1 MKVLITSAMALMI
14 LSYTFAV
21 VPPDDFLIQRDD
33 FIVQSSLQKT
43 LERVD
48 ADGRVWAWVF
58 FTDKG
63 FRTLSEY
70 NTKLQETENNL
81 TRRAKNRRLK
91 ARGKYNLVDF
101 KDIPVYQPYIDQ
113 VLSTGAKKRRVLR
126 WFNAVTVEA
135 TSQQLHKIAR
145 LPFVREF
152 KHVSSARYP
161 SDYVKGQSLEYEP
174 PLITTTLDYGPSL
187 AQLEQIN
194 TVVAHE
200 LGFAGQDVLVCMMDT
215 GYRQAHQ
222 VFQEAINDGRLIA
235 QWDFINDDD
244 NTDYDPDQDVENQP
258 NHGTMTWSTLGG
270 ASSGNL
276 YGPAY
281 GAMFCLAK
289 TEYIPEE
296 HHWEEDNWAAG
307 AEWADSL
314 GASVISSSLGYR
326 WLFDQYGEE
335 NYTYEDM
342 NGDSTIVTQAA
353 DLAVYNGIAVVTAMG
368 NDGVLG
374 PGSLLAP
381 ADGDSVIAVGAV
393 DEDGWIAGFS
403 ALGPTYDGRT
413 KPEVLAR
420 GLFTICASPWDMY
433 GYYMAHGTSLSTPL
447 CGGAAAVLLSAH
459 PNWTPVMVR
468 EAMMMTANNMENPD
482 NTYGWGV
489 VDVGQAIY
497 YHPEGDIVIEHEPL
511 VYFPP
516 GLDNNIIYAEIY
528 GGAGID
534 PAEVYLF
541 WRTDEAQPFNQ
552 EQMIT
557 SDNLHFEGIV
567 PGLDEGYLQY
577 YIQAAD
583 VDGIYVTYPYGVPDH
598 FLTVQ
603 IGISEFYDSFENGLY
618 YWKASGVNGCWSIT
632 AERASTGNISI
643 TDSPYEYYNNNAEL
657 LLASNFSINLA
668 FADSA
673 EVRFKAWYALQ
684 ADNDFVYFEVS
695 TDGGQQWQQVGQP
708 ITGSSSGFEEI
719 ALSLEDFL
727 GEGDVRFRFRMTTN
741 EYGYGEG
748 IHIDDIS
755 IWWNTEVG
763 ISDDDISIPQTFSL
777 AQNYPN
783 PFNASTKITFALT
796 QSANTRLTI
805 YDLLGRRVRT
815 LVSSYMESGSHK
827 IIWDGTDGTGEDV
840 SSGIYLYKLK
850 SGDNIQVKRMTL
862 LR

>member
-1 MKVLITSAMALMI
+1 MKVLITSAMALI
-14 LSYTFAV
+14 VLSYTFAV
-21 VPPDDFLIQRDD
+21 VPPDDFLVQRDD
-33 FIVQSSLQKT
+33 SIVQSSLQKI

-48 ADGRVWAWVF
+48 ADGRVRVWVF

-63 FRTLSEY
+63 FTTLSEY
-70 NTKLQETENNL
+70 NAKLQETENNL

-101 KDIPVYQPYIDQ
+101 KDVPVYQSYIDQ
-113 VLSTGAKKRRVLR
+113 VLSTGVKKRRILR
-126 WFNAVTVEA
+126 WFNAVTIEA
-135 TSQQLHKIAR
+135 TPQQLHQIAQ

-152 KHVSSARYP
+152 KHVSTARYP
-161 SDYVKGQSLEYEP
+161 SDYVKTQNLDYEA
-174 PLITTTLDYGPSL
+174 PLISTALNYGPSL

-194 TVVAHE
+194 TIVAHE

-222 VFQEAINDGRLIA
+222 AFQEAINDGRLIA

-244 NTDYDPDQDVENQP
+244 NADYDPDQDVENQP
-258 NHGTMTWSTLGG
+258 NHGTLTWSTLGG

-281 GAMFCLAK
+281 RARFCLAK
-289 TEYIPEE
+289 TEDITGE
-296 HHWEEDNWAAG
+296 HHIEEDNWAAG
-307 AEWADSL
+307 AQWADSL
-314 GASVISSSLGYR
+314 GAEVISASLGYR
-326 WLFDQYGEE
+326 YSFDWPDED
-335 NYTYEDM
+335 YTYEDM

-368 NDGVLG
+368 NEGVLG
-374 PGSLLAP
+374 SGSLIAP

-420 GLFTICASPWDMY
+420 GLYTVCADPWDMN
-433 GYYMAHGTSLSTPL
+433 GYSWASGTSLSTPL
-447 CGGAAAVLLSAH
+447 CGGAAALLLSAH

-482 NTYGWGV
+482 NTYGWGIV
-489 VDVGQAIY
+489 NVGRAMY
-497 YHPEGDIVIEHEPL
+497 YHPENDIVIEHEPL

-516 GLDNNIIYAEIY
+516 YLDNNIIYAEIY
-528 GGAGID
+528 GGAGVD
-534 PAEVYLF
+534 PDEVYLF

-583 VDGIYVTYPYGVPDH
+583 VDGIYTTYPYGAPEH

-632 AERASTGNISI
+632 AERANTGNISI

-657 LLASNFSINLA
+657 ILASNFSINLA
-668 FADSA
+668 LADSA
-673 EVRFKAWYALQ
+673 VVRFKALYALQ
-684 ADNDFVYFEVS
+684 ANNDFVYFEVS
-695 TDGGQQWQQVGQP
+695 TDSGQQWQQVGQP
-708 ITGSSSGFEEI
+708 ITGSNYEFEEI
-719 ALSLEDFL
+719 TLSLEDFL
-727 GEGDVRFRFRMTTN
+727 NEGDVRFRFRMITN

-748 IHIDDIS
+748 IHIDDIR
-755 IWWNTEVG
+755 IWWDIQVD
-763 ISDDDISIPQTFSL
+763 ISDSDISIPREFSL

-783 PFNASTKITFALT
+783 PFNASTKISFVLS
-796 QSANTRLTI
+796 QSGDARLII
-805 YDLLGRRVRT
+805 YDLLGRKVKT
-815 LVSSYMESGSHK
+815 LVSSYMESGSHE
-827 IIWDGTDGTGEDV
+827 IVWDGTGDDGNDA
-840 SSGIYLYKLK
+840 SSGIYLYKLVSDGK
-850 SGDNIQVKRMTL
+850 IQVKRMTL